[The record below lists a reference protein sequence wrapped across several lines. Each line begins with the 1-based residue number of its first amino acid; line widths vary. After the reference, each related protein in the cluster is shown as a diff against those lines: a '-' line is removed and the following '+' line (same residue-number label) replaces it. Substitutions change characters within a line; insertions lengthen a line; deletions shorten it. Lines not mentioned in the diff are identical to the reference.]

1 MRTTLS
7 QTKAGSKQRLQ
18 ALFGTAMDKNTSY
31 SLGKQEEQ
39 KKSLQ
44 SHKAKMKN
52 LIGLQ
57 KNSICHMMII
67 SFNPLVPQS
76 VSDLCWVSVIHIN

>member
-1 MRTTLS
+1 MMTTLS
-7 QTKAGSKQRLQ
+7 QTKADSKQRIQ
-18 ALFGTAMDKNTSY
+18 SLFGTAMDKNTSY

-44 SHKAKMKN
+44 SHKGKKKN

-57 KNSICHMMII
+57 RI
-67 SFNPLVPQS
+67 QS
-76 VSDLCWVSVIHIN
+76 VT